1 MARRRETHHAR
12 SLRIAKIAS
21 LEVNY
26 WRRGGTNPGQLPFS
40 TLADNTARGHVVAG
54 DIAKKQESDVIGKPH
69 HVKRRAAVSARA
81 SATKSGA
88 RPSKKYW
95 SAGVTERSNALE
107 LEANV
112 FTLDD
117 PAAIARSLKRSAEA
131 SARRKAPPFQ
141 SAMSMLVFYIN
152 RAGKGLSEKRRRV
165 LERAKDELRRAF
177 DRS

>member
-1 MARRRETHHAR
+1 M
-12 SLRIAKIAS
+12 
-21 LEVNY
+21 
-26 WRRGGTNPGQLPFS
+26 
-40 TLADNTARGHVVAG
+40 
-54 DIAKKQESDVIGKPH
+54 IGKPH
-69 HVKRRAAVSARA
+69 QVKRRAAVSHA
-81 SATKSGA
+81 SATKSGV

-95 SAGVTERSNALE
+95 SAGVTERSNALD

-177 DRS
+177 DRL